1 VSLRHIGVQFHGD
14 CGLPGIN
21 GQHSTAAHLI
31 QILRNATG
39 EFGYDWIPINPAG
52 APLIIQPS
60 RSDSVQ
66 PREAYQPLKF
76 EISSGNEQID
86 QTYLFKHALTFDW
99 TFHLTYRK
107 GWLRIIGRS
116 KELTLQP
123 QTSEPRVLQYAPRP
137 GWLTVKVKIRNDTGD
152 SVTLEDVNSVGT
164 ALQIAKSSDF
174 GTLSGLAKV
183 EKISW
188 LLASIV
194 AIVTGLSTFYFQD
207 YLTLFLWG
215 AGVDQGKNFLQAMQN
230 YSPSPVKN
238 P

>member
-1 VSLRHIGVQFHGD
+1 
-14 CGLPGIN
+14 
-21 GQHSTAAHLI
+21 
-31 QILRNATG
+31 
-39 EFGYDWIPINPAG
+39 
-52 APLIIQPS
+52 
-60 RSDSVQ
+60 
-66 PREAYQPLKF
+66 
-76 EISSGNEQID
+76 
-86 QTYLFKHALTFDW
+86 
-99 TFHLTYRK
+99 
-107 GWLRIIGRS
+107 
-116 KELTLQP
+116 
-123 QTSEPRVLQYAPRP
+123 
-137 GWLTVKVKIRNDTGD
+137 VKIRNDTAD

-174 GTLSGLAKV
+174 GTLSGLAKI

-194 AIVTGLSTFYFQD
+194 AIVTGLSTFYFKGGSFGSFQD